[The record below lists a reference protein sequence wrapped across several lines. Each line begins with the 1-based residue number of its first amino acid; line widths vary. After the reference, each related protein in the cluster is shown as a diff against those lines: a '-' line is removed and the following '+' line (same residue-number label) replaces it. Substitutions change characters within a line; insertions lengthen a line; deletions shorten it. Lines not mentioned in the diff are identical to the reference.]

1 MLPEQQQRIL
11 GYFIEEAKDHL
22 NTIEQGLLNLQ
33 ATIVNPEMANEV
45 FRAAHSVKGG
55 AAMLG
60 IESMQRTA
68 HRMEDYFKLL
78 KEAPIK
84 IDRSLESMFLRVFD
98 ALQELLEQLQGP
110 FGLTEDKEQSIMTSV
125 EPVFQQ
131 LQEHLD
137 QLVAEADANEA
148 VVAEAQP
155 VVFTARSPQPVE
167 ESALKLVFSSDVS
180 AALREMLARFKQ
192 ADTDESRLA
201 LEACCQLL
209 ERFGEQFNLPT
220 WMNLV
225 KHARWAVCDRNND
238 YRTLAPALIKEIKK
252 SQDLVLAG
260 REPEINISEK
270 LQTLAA
276 QGDITDTTGDLESLF
291 ADSTPDTSSTA
302 GVEELS
308 VESDLTLN
316 NVGEPSSAN
325 EESISLD
332 DLLNSAAVTPSGP
345 EVGDAELTS
354 LADLFEA
361 GGDDLDSDW
370 QEEEL
375 PLNEGNPPVESL
387 DIDIAPDFEDLLNED
402 ATELETNQNDFESGS
417 ELADLFGDTDS
428 TESADSVDTLDNSG
442 LENLTEQINTSSTDI
457 ESPLSEDLDTSSI
470 DSLFDDIDTANDS
483 SGVDEL
489 FGDLDSSTPDDVATT
504 ADNSPDIDELF
515 GDLDSSEEAAD
526 QDPSLELSDSLDDFD
541 ELALSETNQGEEL
554 VDSDLDLDFES
565 PSSSDEL
572 ASLELNLEEA
582 TGETNT
588 DELFT
593 NDLED
598 VAVVSGTD
606 SFFSEAAVPDLDL
619 SETVEISETETTK
632 SEFEDFFT
640 VNDSA
645 AVALA
650 ATGSDPFSDDDLW
663 ETDKGSSNTDTSELS
678 DELSQDIWDEPGQQT
693 DTPNESASLGLSDDL
708 SELSLNL
715 DSDIVAATQDSN
727 DLELDDV
734 WASVED
740 VTSEIDEK
748 TAADTDAVGLD
759 DLFNEGDLP
768 GDDNTALEQ
777 VTLDDALDTGLGDLD
792 DLFDSGGD
800 VTSADAPVG
809 DLLGDNTA
817 LEQVTPDDALDTG
830 LGDLDDL
837 FDNGSDVTSADAT
850 TSDNALDNLLGDADI
865 ALDSTVENNADELL
879 TDLDLDNLE
888 LDEPETNLSDVD
900 LSLELGSNLNDVSS
914 TASELLN
921 EELDEPETN
930 LSDVDLSLELG
941 SDLNDASSTESELLN
956 EPPVST
962 FDFDLLDI
970 EDDGIVTGFVNE
982 DEKPES
988 LEKPIETDTID
999 NLEIFEPSSDEPGLE
1014 SLDSLLSELPE
1025 EIDEFSASTATTD
1038 SSNEF
1043 GELEALLESPDNL
1056 PEPSSESPSTTDLD
1070 DEFGDLEALL
1080 QDTDKTLAPAAASGT
1095 STYRPRPT
1103 SNRLSARR
1111 MVTDQTMRVS
1121 VSHLDNLSNLV
1132 GELVVNRNTLEQ
1144 DQDRLRQFLD
1154 NLLFQVQQLND
1165 VGQRMR
1171 DLYERSLLESSLISS
1186 RQSYHMTSASFSVEN
1201 SDIEDHA
1208 TGESFDALEM
1218 DRFTGFHTL
1227 SQEMIELIV
1236 RVRESASDIAYT
1248 VESSDQVTR
1257 QFRQVTNQLQEGLN
1271 KARMVPFAQ
1280 TASRL
1285 PRAVRDISLKC
1296 GKEARL
1302 VVEGRDI
1309 LIDKM
1314 ILEQLYDPMT
1324 HLVNNAITHGI
1335 ETPEERHQA
1344 GKSSEGLITVRAFY
1358 QGNQTVISVGDDGAG
1373 IDPDIVK
1380 QKALQK
1386 GLISQSDAHTMTVLD
1401 VYDLLFHPGFSTRDQ
1416 ADDFAGRGFGM
1427 DVVRT
1432 SLADIRGNIT
1442 IDSEPGHGTNF
1453 TIRLPLTLSI
1463 SKALSCI
1470 SNQARIAFP
1479 MDGVEDMFDVSRER
1493 IQKNDQGE
1501 DCILWRDT
1509 LLPFQ
1514 NLSDLL
1520 SFNRTLGRGRVY
1532 GGNQDENMISIVVLR
1547 SANSFIALEVD
1558 QVMGEQEIVIKQ
1570 LEGPVPKPTGIAGAT
1585 VLGDGRVM
1593 PIADV
1598 LELIDLAMGRVRRE
1612 PNAALWAQSEDTPPE
1627 EPAKVKSEPT
1637 VLIVDDSITV
1647 RELLSMSFNKVGYRV
1662 EQARDGQEAWEKLRS
1677 GLPCDL
1683 VFCDIEMPRMDG
1695 LELLSR
1701 LQKDDGLQQIPIAML
1716 TSRGADRHRQM
1727 AVDLG
1732 ASGYFTKPYLEEAL
1746 LDAANKMLH
1755 GEKLV

>member
-78 KEAPIK
+78 KDATIRV
-84 IDRSLESMFLRVFD
+84 DRPLESMFLRVFD

-110 FGLTEDKEQSIMTSV
+110 FGLTEDKEQSIMTGI

-137 QLVAEADANEA
+137 QLVADADTNE
-148 VVAEAQP
+148 VLEEVAP
-155 VVFTARSPQPVE
+155 VAFTAPSPQPVE

-192 ADTDESRLA
+192 ADTDSSRSA
-201 LEACCQLL
+201 LEACCQML
-209 ERFGEQFNLPT
+209 ERFGEQFNLPS

-225 KHARWAVCDRNND
+225 KHGRWAVCDRNND
-238 YRTLAPALIKEIKK
+238 YRTLAPVLIKEIKK
-252 SQDLVLAG
+252 AQDLVLAG
-260 REPEINISEK
+260 REPDISLSQT
-270 LQTLAA
+270 LQALAA
-276 QGDITDTTGDLESLF
+276 QGDTIDDANDFNVLFVDEPLLTTSEPDNIPVNQNLDELSSLESEPHLEGREDVF
-291 ADSTPDTSSTA
+291 SSDADD
-302 GVEELS
+302 
-308 VESDLTLN
+308 D
-316 NVGEPSSAN
+316 
-325 EESISLD
+325 ISLD
-332 DLLNSAAVTPSGP
+332 NLLNDAATTPSGP
-345 EVGDAELTS
+345 EVGAAELTS

-361 GGDDLDSDW
+361 GGDDLDSTW
-370 QEEEL
+370 QEEEV
-375 PLNEGNPPVESL
+375 PITESVSPAESL
-387 DIDIAPDFEDLLNED
+387 DIEISPDFEDLLND
-402 ATELETNQNDFESGS
+402 DSADLEANLNDFESGS
-417 ELADLFGDTDS
+417 ELADLFGDADNTADDLTDFDNTLELTPS
-428 TESADSVDTLDNSG
+428 SETTTGSESSPESFDGLFDDITDDIAPNHQADSVDSLFNGSEQSSREVNPDQDSLERSDGLDALDELSSSIEHDSADID
-442 LENLTEQINTSSTDI
+442 LEFESADLFADSEALLDTNPDISTPAMDEGFFDI
-457 ESPLSEDLDTSSI
+457 EETSQSSDSSSAETAQSEFDDFFALDKSNESAGDSLDSLESDDLWADNNDTDTAPAGSPLEDLSADIWTDSPSEQSLEQESLDSASLDPVSIESNDLPQSIDADALDEDIWASIEAIDENPSATDSETGNSSSAEL
-470 DSLFDDIDTANDS
+470 DSLFDEESSPELADSLAQSEETSNFSLDSDLFYLFVQSDELSETADDLSIETADSSADGGLDDLFANETPELADDLSAEGELDDLFGQTSETAASTTDTEQSASINVSLEQETDGLDDIMLTDTAESDDNL
-483 SGVDEL
+483 DEL
-489 FGDLDSSTPDDVATT
+489 FGDLSTENESGMEGIDSVL
-504 ADNSPDIDELF
+504 DELEF
-515 GDLDSSEEAAD
+515 APPETSE
-526 QDPSLELSDSLDDFD
+526 L
-541 ELALSETNQGEEL
+541 
-554 VDSDLDLDFES
+554 
-565 PSSSDEL
+565 
-572 ASLELNLEEA
+572 
-582 TGETNT
+582 
-588 DELFT
+588 
-593 NDLED
+593 
-598 VAVVSGTD
+598 
-606 SFFSEAAVPDLDL
+606 PDLDVNQ
-619 SETVEISETETTK
+619 SEQGE
-632 SEFEDFFT
+632 
-640 VNDSA
+640 NDS
-645 AVALA
+645 
-650 ATGSDPFSDDDLW
+650 T
-663 ETDKGSSNTDTSELS
+663 
-678 DELSQDIWDEPGQQT
+678 
-693 DTPNESASLGLSDDL
+693 
-708 SELSLNL
+708 
-715 DSDIVAATQDSN
+715 
-727 DLELDDV
+727 
-734 WASVED
+734 ED
-740 VTSEIDEK
+740 
-748 TAADTDAVGLD
+748 
-759 DLFNEGDLP
+759 
-768 GDDNTALEQ
+768 
-777 VTLDDALDTGLGDLD
+777 
-792 DLFDSGGD
+792 
-800 VTSADAPVG
+800 
-809 DLLGDNTA
+809 
-817 LEQVTPDDALDTG
+817 
-830 LGDLDDL
+830 
-837 FDNGSDVTSADAT
+837 
-850 TSDNALDNLLGDADI
+850 DI
-865 ALDSTVENNADELL
+865 A
-879 TDLDLDNLE
+879 
-888 LDEPETNLSDVD
+888 
-900 LSLELGSNLNDVSS
+900 
-914 TASELLN
+914 ASI
-921 EELDEPETN
+921 
-930 LSDVDLSLELG
+930 
-941 SDLNDASSTESELLN
+941 LN
-956 EPPVST
+956 EPPSN
-962 FDFDLLDI
+962 DIEFDLLDL
-970 EDDGIVTGFVNE
+970 EDSGIVTGFVTDDSRLDSNVENNLLDTTDINLLSGPE
-982 DEKPES
+982 DDLLSSDSVLDSAEAPNIENSGLDDLNLEES
-988 LEKPIETDTID
+988 LTDSALDSLGDGESLTAVTVD
-999 NLEIFEPSSDEPGLE
+999 VSELLTPLDTTDAASDDQDLDA
-1014 SLDSLLSELPE
+1014 LDSLLSDMPAESDSTP
-1025 EIDEFSASTATTD
+1025 ASD
-1038 SSNEF
+1038 QDGEF
-1043 GELEALLESPDNL
+1043 GDLEALLDSPD
-1056 PEPSSESPSTTDLD
+1056 PSASPTVSSAPSADLD

-1080 QDTDKTLAPAAASGT
+1080 QDADQTLTPTAAS
-1095 STYRPRPT
+1095 SISYRPT
-1103 SNRLSARR
+1103 SNRLSSRR
-1111 MVTDQTMRVS
+1111 LATNQTMRVS
-1121 VSHLDNLSNLV
+1121 VGHLDNLSNLV

-1144 DQDRLRQFLD
+1144 DQERLRQFLD

-1186 RQSYHMTSASFSVEN
+1186 RQSYQMSSGGTR
-1201 SDIEDHA
+1201 IETDRSDHA

-1236 RVRESASDIAYT
+1236 RVRESTSDIAYT

-1271 KARMVPFAQ
+1271 KARMVPFNQ

-1285 PRAVRDISLKC
+1285 PRAVRDISVKC

-1335 ETPEERHQA
+1335 ETPEERQQA
-1344 GKSSEGLITVRAFY
+1344 GKSAEGIITVRAFY

-1386 GLISQSDAHTMTVLD
+1386 GLISQSDVQTMTVLD

-1442 IDSEPGHGTNF
+1442 IDSELGRGTNF

-1493 IQKNDQGE
+1493 IQKNDQE
-1501 DCILWRDT
+1501 QDCIPWRDT

-1598 LELIDLAMGRVRRE
+1598 LELIDLALGRVRRD
-1612 PNAALWAQSEDTPPE
+1612 PTAAVWSQLEE
-1627 EPAKVKSEPT
+1627 EPPQEDVAKVKSAPT

-1701 LQKDDGLQQIPIAML
+1701 LQKDEGLQQIPIAML

-1755 GEKLV
+1755 GTKLV

>member
-1 MLPEQQQRIL
+1 MVPEQQQRIL

-33 ATIVNPEMANEV
+33 ATISNPEMANEV

-60 IESMQRTA
+60 IESMQRTS
-68 HRMEDYFKLL
+68 HRLEDYFKLL
-78 KEAPIK
+78 KEAPIQV
-84 IDRSLESMFLRVFD
+84 DLSLESMFLQVFD

-110 FGLTEDKEQSIMTSV
+110 FGLTEDKEQSIMTAV

-137 QLVAEADANEA
+137 QLVAEADANGPNETTIAPAPA
-148 VVAEAQP
+148 VAS
-155 VVFTARSPQPVE
+155 SPRLVE

-180 AALREMLARFKQ
+180 AALREMLVRFKQ
-192 ADTDESRLA
+192 ADTNDSRTE
-201 LEACCQLL
+201 LEGCCRLL

-238 YRTLAPALIKEIKK
+238 YRTLAPVLIKEIKK
-252 SQDLVLAG
+252 AQDLVLAG
-260 REPEINISEK
+260 QEPAIAISET
-270 LQTLAA
+270 LQSLAA
-276 QGDITDTTGDLESLF
+276 QGDPTDTTDTLDSLF
-291 ADSTPDTSSTA
+291 ASDESSSSPSLELEDLDT
-302 GVEELS
+302 LS
-308 VESDLTLN
+308 PL
-316 NVGEPSSAN
+316 EPSLNTESTQPSADSS
-325 EESISLD
+325 EGISLD
-332 DLLNSAAVTPSGP
+332 ELLNDAAITPSGP
-345 EVGDAELTS
+345 EVGAAELTS

-361 GGDDLDSDW
+361 GGDALDSDW
-370 QEEEL
+370 QEEEI
-375 PLNEGNPPVESL
+375 PLNESTPLEESL
-387 DIDIAPDFEDLLNED
+387 DINIAPDFEDLLND
-402 ATELETNQNDFESGS
+402 GMSDLENSTNDFESGD
-417 ELADLFGDTDS
+417 ELADLFGDTDIMDTADGLDS
-428 TESADSVDTLDNSG
+428 LDTELGNLNGQTTVQDAMEISQSDSSETSIDRLFDDMSAADNTADVENLFNDFNTSATSNLDSEFENLIEPTESAEPLDTASVDDLFNDVSAIDSPSDDNASEIEGLFSG
-442 LENLTEQINTSSTDI
+442 LDSEPEEINNLMSLSDELDELNDLTSLEDTDRENDVSIADDI
-457 ESPLSEDLDTSSI
+457 SDVDDLFSGLDTSETEKS
-470 DSLFDDIDTANDS
+470 
-483 SGVDEL
+483 DEL
-489 FGDLDSSTPDDVATT
+489 
-504 ADNSPDIDELF
+504 
-515 GDLDSSEEAAD
+515 
-526 QDPSLELSDSLDDFD
+526 
-541 ELALSETNQGEEL
+541 LALSDDLDLNNLDDSTSSENSNSNELIATELDLEFDIPAPITSEPEDIPTDDLESNSLPSDSTDSFFVEPDNTTTAGTDSQNSEFDAFFSVDDSSSKSSETEGL
-554 VDSDLDLDFES
+554 DSLNDDLWATGSSEPVIAAPPPNLPEDLSGDIWAESSQAEDATDLDASGLDSDISALNEDPATDVNDLDLD
-565 PSSSDEL
+565 
-572 ASLELNLEEA
+572 
-582 TGETNT
+582 
-588 DELFT
+588 
-593 NDLED
+593 
-598 VAVVSGTD
+598 
-606 SFFSEAAVPDLDL
+606 
-619 SETVEISETETTK
+619 
-632 SEFEDFFT
+632 
-640 VNDSA
+640 
-645 AVALA
+645 
-650 ATGSDPFSDDDLW
+650 
-663 ETDKGSSNTDTSELS
+663 
-678 DELSQDIWDEPGQQT
+678 DI
-693 DTPNESASLGLSDDL
+693 
-708 SELSLNL
+708 
-715 DSDIVAATQDSN
+715 
-727 DLELDDV
+727 

-740 VTSEIDEK
+740 PGLEDIASGPDEEIQPDS
-748 TAADTDAVGLD
+748 AAIAESPPPAEEDLALD
-759 DLFNEGDLP
+759 QLL
-768 GDDNTALEQ
+768 GDDAAAN
-777 VTLDDALDTGLGDLD
+777 VDGDNDLD
-792 DLFDSGGD
+792 SLFSDTEPSAESELPLDAEPMELDSLAELDISLSEPSLNGEFDNELNQNDNSTTTDILNESPASAVDFDLFD
-800 VTSADAPVG
+800 
-809 DLLGDNTA
+809 L
-817 LEQVTPDDALDTG
+817 
-830 LGDLDDL
+830 
-837 FDNGSDVTSADAT
+837 
-850 TSDNALDNLLGDADI
+850 
-865 ALDSTVENNADELL
+865 
-879 TDLDLDNLE
+879 
-888 LDEPETNLSDVD
+888 
-900 LSLELGSNLNDVSS
+900 
-914 TASELLN
+914 
-921 EELDEPETN
+921 
-930 LSDVDLSLELG
+930 
-941 SDLNDASSTESELLN
+941 
-956 EPPVST
+956 
-962 FDFDLLDI
+962 
-970 EDDGIVTGFVNE
+970 DDGIVTGFVTDDNVADTTE
-982 DEKPES
+982 TPTPPAVDELLDAP
-988 LEKPIETDTID
+988 
-999 NLEIFEPSSDEPGLE
+999 EPSSVSQALE
-1014 SLDSLLSELPE
+1014 SLDELLSETPE
-1025 EIDEFSASTATTD
+1025 PPPAVVDPSDEFGD
-1038 SSNEF
+1038 
-1043 GELEALLESPDNL
+1043 LEALIENPDASAASST
-1056 PEPSSESPSTTDLD
+1056 PTASAPSDLD

-1080 QDTDKTLAPAAASGT
+1080 QDTDKTLASTTASSAT
-1095 STYRPRPT
+1095 AYRPT
-1103 SNRLSARR
+1103 SGRLSGRR
-1111 MVTDQTMRVS
+1111 TLADQTMRVS

-1144 DQDRLRQFLD
+1144 DQERLRQFLE

-1186 RQSYHMTSASFSVEN
+1186 RQSYQMAATGATAEGSK
-1201 SDIEDHA
+1201 DHA

-1271 KARMVPFAQ
+1271 KARMVPFTQA
-1280 TASRL
+1280 ASRL

-1296 GKEARL
+1296 GKQARL
-1302 VVEGRDI
+1302 IVEGRDI

-1335 ETPEERHQA
+1335 ETPDERRQA
-1344 GKSSEGLITVRAFY
+1344 GKAPAGLITVRAFY

-1386 GLISQSDAHTMTVLD
+1386 GLISQSDIQTMTVLD

-1442 IDSEPGHGTNF
+1442 IDSELGRGTNF

-1493 IQKNDQGE
+1493 IQKNNEGQ

-1612 PNAALWAQSEDTPPE
+1612 PNTALWAEEAPPE
-1627 EPAKVKSEPT
+1627 EPTKVKSEPT

-1701 LQKDDGLQQIPIAML
+1701 LQKDSGLQQIPIAML

-1755 GEKLV
+1755 GERLV

>member
-1 MLPEQQQRIL
+1 MVPEQQQRIL

-33 ATIVNPEMANEV
+33 ATISNPEMANEV

-60 IESMQRTA
+60 IESMQRTS
-68 HRMEDYFKLL
+68 HRLEDYFKLL
-78 KEAPIK
+78 KEAPIQV
-84 IDRSLESMFLRVFD
+84 DLSLESMFLQVFD

-110 FGLTEDKEQSIMTSV
+110 FGLTEDKEQGIMAAV

-137 QLVAEADANEA
+137 QLVAEADANGPRETTTVA
-148 VVAEAQP
+148 PVPVVAP
-155 VVFTARSPQPVE
+155 SPRLVE

-192 ADTDESRLA
+192 ADTDDSRTA
-201 LEACCQLL
+201 LEGCCRLL

-238 YRTLAPALIKEIKK
+238 YRTLAPVLIKEIKK

-260 REPEINISEK
+260 QEPAIAISET
-270 LQTLAA
+270 LQSLAA
-276 QGDITDTTGDLESLF
+276 QGDPADTTDDLDSLF
-291 ADSTPDTSSTA
+291 ASDESGSASSLDDIDTLTTLEIGLNTEST
-302 GVEELS
+302 
-308 VESDLTLN
+308 
-316 NVGEPSSAN
+316 EPSADSS
-325 EESISLD
+325 EGISLD
-332 DLLNSAAVTPSGP
+332 ELLNDAAITPSGP
-345 EVGDAELTS
+345 EVGAAELTS

-361 GGDDLDSDW
+361 GGDALDSDW
-370 QEEEL
+370 QEEEI
-375 PLNEGNPPVESL
+375 PLNENTPPEESL
-387 DIDIAPDFEDLLNED
+387 DINIAPDFEDLLND
-402 ATELETNQNDFESGS
+402 GTSDLGNSTNDFESGD
-417 ELADLFGDTDS
+417 ELADLFGDTD
-428 TESADSVDTLDNSG
+428 TMDTADGLDS
-442 LENLTEQINTSSTDI
+442 
-457 ESPLSEDLDTSSI
+457 LDT
-470 DSLFDDIDTANDS
+470 
-483 SGVDEL
+483 EL
-489 FGDLDSSTPDDVATT
+489 GNLNGQTT
-504 ADNSPDIDELF
+504 VQDAVEISQ
-515 GDLDSSEEAAD
+515 LDSSETSIDGLFDDTDTANNTADVENLFSDFNTSATSNLDSEFENLIEQTETSETLDTSVDDLFNNVAATD
-526 QDPSLELSDSLDDFD
+526 STSDDNASGIDDLFSGLDTSETEGTDNLLSLSDELDDLNDLTSLENTDSENDASVADVDDLFGGLDTSETEKTDELLALSDDFD
-541 ELALSETNQGEEL
+541 LNNLDDQISSEDVNSDALMSTE
-554 VDSDLDLDFES
+554 LDLEFDS
-565 PSSSDEL
+565 PAIITSELDDVPTDDLESSSLPSD
-572 ASLELNLEEA
+572 S
-582 TGETNT
+582 
-588 DELFT
+588 
-593 NDLED
+593 
-598 VAVVSGTD
+598 TD
-606 SFFSEAAVPDLDL
+606 SFFV
-619 SETVEISETETTK
+619 ETDGTTTDGTESQN
-632 SEFEDFFT
+632 SEFDAFFSMD
-640 VNDSA
+640 DS
-645 AVALA
+645 
-650 ATGSDPFSDDDLW
+650 SP
-663 ETDKGSSNTDTSELS
+663 KSSEIEELDS
-678 DELSQDIWDEPGQQT
+678 
-693 DTPNESASLGLSDDL
+693 LSDDL
-708 SELSLNL
+708 WATGSRESTTATTPPSLPEDLSGDIWAESNQTEDTVDLSTNGL
-715 DSDIVAATQDSN
+715 DNDIAALTEEPATNSD
-727 DLELDDV
+727 DLDLDDV

-740 VTSEIDEK
+740 QSLEDVASNPETQSEPAA
-748 TAADTDAVGLD
+748 TAESPPSTEE
-759 DLFNEGDLP
+759 DLALGQLL
-768 GDDNTALEQ
+768 GDDAAVNVDGDNDLDSLFGDADPSAEPELSLDTEPMELDGLAELDISLSEPSLNGELDNELNQDDKSTTADILSEPPAS
-777 VTLDDALDTGLGDLD
+777 ALDF
-792 DLFDSGGD
+792 DLFD
-800 VTSADAPVG
+800 
-809 DLLGDNTA
+809 L
-817 LEQVTPDDALDTG
+817 
-830 LGDLDDL
+830 
-837 FDNGSDVTSADAT
+837 
-850 TSDNALDNLLGDADI
+850 
-865 ALDSTVENNADELL
+865 
-879 TDLDLDNLE
+879 
-888 LDEPETNLSDVD
+888 
-900 LSLELGSNLNDVSS
+900 
-914 TASELLN
+914 
-921 EELDEPETN
+921 
-930 LSDVDLSLELG
+930 
-941 SDLNDASSTESELLN
+941 
-956 EPPVST
+956 
-962 FDFDLLDI
+962 
-970 EDDGIVTGFVNE
+970 EDDGIVTGFVT
-982 DEKPES
+982 DDHV
-988 LEKPIETDTID
+988 TDTT
-999 NLEIFEPSSDEPGLE
+999 ETS
-1014 SLDSLLSELPE
+1014 
-1025 EIDEFSASTATTD
+1025 
-1038 SSNEF
+1038 
-1043 GELEALLESPDNL
+1043 
-1056 PEPSSESPSTTDLD
+1056 EPSSESQESQALESLDELLSETPEGPSALADTSDEFGDLEALIESPDASSAAGDSTSAASAPSDLD

-1080 QDTDKTLAPAAASGT
+1080 QDTDKTLATTTASSAT
-1095 STYRPRPT
+1095 AYRPT
-1103 SNRLSARR
+1103 SSRLSGRR
-1111 MVTDQTMRVS
+1111 MLADQTMRVS

-1144 DQDRLRQFLD
+1144 DQERLRQFLE

-1186 RQSYHMTSASFSVEN
+1186 RQSYQMAAAGATTEGSK
-1201 SDIEDHA
+1201 DHA

-1271 KARMVPFAQ
+1271 KARMVPFTQA
-1280 TASRL
+1280 ASRL

-1302 VVEGRDI
+1302 SVEGRDI

-1335 ETPEERHQA
+1335 ETPDERRQA
-1344 GKSSEGLITVRAFY
+1344 GKTPAGLITVRAFY

-1386 GLISQSDAHTMTVLD
+1386 GLISQSDAQTMTVLD

-1442 IDSEPGHGTNF
+1442 IDSELGRGTNF

-1493 IQKNDQGE
+1493 IQKNNEGQ

-1612 PNAALWAQSEDTPPE
+1612 PNTALWAEETPPE
-1627 EPAKVKSEPT
+1627 EPTKVKSEPT

-1701 LQKDDGLQQIPIAML
+1701 LQKDSGLQQIPIAML

-1755 GEKLV
+1755 GESLV